1 MTGEITSRNCIFKIS
16 SEPVSRIPSLLPTTK
31 LSSSA
36 RTVLQ
41 ELFAQKLAPALLA
54 GTYSL
59 SVSSGIFRGTWVSP
73 RCEQSTVCPVQEH
86 NRGHRCCS
94 PFRPPLLPP
103 SPPTPPPPK
112 CPPPYGSHR
121 ANWPAK
127 QTNSSTVSMAHD
139 DGDEGRLDHNPRALA
154 IPKLGTLK
162 FAHSVGFSRA
172 SPIQY
177 LR

>member
-16 SEPVSRIPSLLPTTK
+16 SEPGKRFPCVTAK
-31 LSSSA
+31 LSTSA

-41 ELFAQKLAPALLA
+41 ELFAQKLAHALLTIA

-94 PFRPPLLPP
+94 PFRPPLPP
-103 SPPTPPPPK
+103 SPPTPPPK
-112 CPPPYGSHR
+112 CPPPYGSQR
-121 ANWPAK
+121 ANWPTK

-162 FAHSVGFSRA
+162 FAHSVGFSGA